1 MAASSPP
8 KIHPL
13 VFKAFLERQ
22 RVMQEEKEMKIL
34 GALTAREK
42 AEQYELTLLKKR
54 AGGDRRVTL
63 GAVEQFYERNVSW
76 KRTELERRRRL
87 HEEQEEREVRSHPFY
102 PLIPTHAVGS
112 SSSSGRRGK
121 VVHEGDDTLITL
133 APLEPPPGA
142 VRPPAVTASRPPS
155 PLSSEVRPRTN
166 SAVAAGIDKAE
177 AALGVALKMADTT
190 KREIAAAQK
199 ELARL
204 AAGRRCRLRREAL
217 ARKGEHKK
225 GVEYWEGLLA
235 GKMAEEGEE
244 ELEAGKK
251 GGGVINTHPI
261 LTNDNANP
269 VWEVSPAK
277 ESPGKAPPQH
287 EAIQSLSPPPALRP
301 PHHFGS
307 AVKVGFYPKYS
318 LVSCTPTDF

>member
-1 MAASSPP
+1 
-8 KIHPL
+8 
-13 VFKAFLERQ
+13 
-22 RVMQEEKEMKIL
+22 MQEEKEVKIL

-42 AEQYELTLLKKR
+42 AETYELSLLKKR

-63 GAVEQFYERNVSW
+63 CAVEQFYERNVSW
-76 KRTELERRRRL
+76 KRAELERRRRL
-87 HEEQEEREVRSHPFY
+87 HEEQEEREVRSHPYY
-102 PLIPTHAVGS
+102 PIIPPHAVGS
-112 SSSSGRRGK
+112 SSSSSRRGK

-133 APLEPPPGA
+133 SPLEPPPGA

-177 AALGVALKMADTT
+177 AALGVALKMADST

-204 AAGRRCRLRREAL
+204 AAGRQSRLRREAL
-217 ARKGEHKK
+217 ARKGEHMK

-235 GKMAEEGEE
+235 GKMVEEGEE
-244 ELEAGKK
+244 EMEAGKK
-251 GGGVINTHPI
+251 GGAEGGVVINTHPV
-261 LTNDNANP
+261 LHANP

-277 ESPGKAPPQH
+277 EFPGKAPPQH